1 VYKKWV
7 KMNLASGILLFFI
20 IMSSIIAMPIQ
31 YSEAGASNTKPVLMP
46 IGDQKEDEGDTSEVH
61 FSATD
66 DDDILTFTSSTL
78 PRFAVLIDN
87 GDGTAKL
94 VLATSLNDAGTYQI
108 TITVTD
114 NGSPNQSDSETFD
127 LVINDDGDEPEVIE
141 IESDVNGDLVVTSN
155 QVVFL
160 TGVTV
165 DGNLQVN
172 GGGVV
177 FITESSIIKGNI
189 ESNGGTVVINQ
200 GSTIYGNVDIGVS
213 GPGGVLEIEEG
224 NVFGNLI
231 TNGIDTLTVIG
242 SYVDGNIFSENDS
255 NVTITGNTVNG
266 NLEILGPSNC
276 SESSNNVN
284 GNNSG
289 CT

>member
-31 YSEAGASNTKPVLMP
+31 YSEAGGNFAPVLLP
-46 IGDQKEDEGDTSEVH
+46 IGDQKEDEGDTSQIH

-66 DDDILTFTSSTL
+66 LDSDDILTFTSSTL
-78 PRFAVLIDN
+78 PLFAVLIDH
-87 GDGTAKL
+87 GDGTARL
-94 VLATSLNDAGTYQI
+94 EMATSLNNAGTYQI

-114 NGSPNQSDSETFD
+114 NGSPNLSDSETFD

-155 QVVFL
+155 QIVFL

-172 GGGVV
+172 GGVI
-177 FITESSIIKGNI
+177 FITESSTIKGNL
-189 ESNGGTVVINQ
+189 ESNGGTIVIE
-200 GSTIYGNVDIGVS
+200 GSKIEGNVKIEVS
-213 GPGGVLEIEEG
+213 GDGGVLEIDEG
-224 NVFGNLI
+224 EINGTI
-231 TNGIDTLTVIG
+231 ETNGIDTLTITN
-242 SYVDGNIFSENDS
+242 SDINGNIYSENDS

-289 CT
+289 CP